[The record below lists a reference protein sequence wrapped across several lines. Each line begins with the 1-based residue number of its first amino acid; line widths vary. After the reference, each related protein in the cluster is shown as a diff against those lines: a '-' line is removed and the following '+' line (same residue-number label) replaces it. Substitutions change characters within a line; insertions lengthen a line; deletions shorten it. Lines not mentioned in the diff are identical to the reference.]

1 MKIFIPLFSL
11 FLFSACTSGTN
22 TQPGAPHTSDTSTYR
37 SLIDRA
43 KKLFSSKKQS
53 DTFQMNTTQEPPAPH
68 FSYVELRI
76 LDTLKKL
83 PEIKEQQQ
91 VLDSMTNHTDK
102 VSFILNPPTVGN
114 RNYIVQ
120 VGDMRGEQF
129 EMYYLFYIQPDSFI
143 IRIEDNN
150 SGYLMTLDEWRKML
164 TQRD

>member
-1 MKIFIPLFSL
+1 MKIFIPLLSF
-11 FLFSACTSGTN
+11 FLLSACTTN
-22 TQPGAPHTSDTSTYR
+22 TKPNAQSASDTSTYR

-43 KKLFSSKKQS
+43 KNLFSSKKQT
-53 DTFQMNTTQEPPAPH
+53 DTFHISTTVDSGKH
-68 FSYVELRI
+68 FSYIQYWI

-83 PEIKEQQQ
+83 PEIKKQQQ
-91 VLDSMTNHTDK
+91 LLDSLSNHTDK
-102 VSFILNPPTVGN
+102 ISFILNPPTVGN

-143 IRIEDNN
+143 IRIQDNN
-150 SGYLMTLDEWRKML
+150 TNYLMTLDEWRKML